1 MSTTIPGWTTLAE
14 TALVLV
20 HEYSFGAGRANAL
33 AVALPNRR
41 WMIVSPPPKLTA
53 EQAEAFTELGQVV
66 ALVENN
72 GTHHMGLGPC
82 RARFPDAV
90 TYAEPKAAARI
101 RSKNK
106 DAGQLEPIDALK
118 PLLGDAVSIVAAD
131 GCKIGDVIVR
141 VKTER
146 GTVFYASD
154 FLANINRP
162 PSNPFALVVQAH
174 RLGPGPAGV
183 PDLLHGLRGGS
194 QSCDRLL
201 DPPARGRTASDH
213 GACSRRRR
221 DQPGSRPDAAWH
233 AARRTLS
240 YCAARIGSPNAAST
254 SAR

>member
-14 TALVLV
+14 TPLVLV
-20 HEYSFGAGRANAL
+20 HEYGFGAGRANAL
-33 AVALPNRR
+33 AVALPNRN

-53 EQAEAFTELGQVV
+53 EQAQAFTELGQVV

-106 DAGQLEPIDALK
+106 DAGQLEPIEALR

-141 VKTER
+141 VKTEG

-162 PSNPFALVVQAH
+162 PKNPFA
-174 RLGPGPAGV
+174 RLLFKLTGSGPG
-183 PDLLHGLRGGS
+183 LRVFRIFFMVFVA
-194 QSCDRLL
+194 DRKAAIDFLIREL
-201 DPPARGRTASDH
+201 QADPPAMMVPAHGDVVAS
-213 GACSRRRR
+213 
-221 DQPGSRPDAAWH
+221 PDLGTTLLGMLR
-233 AARRTLS
+233 AAR
-240 YCAARIGSPNAAST
+240 
-254 SAR
+254 